1 MSWLTKVLWLA
12 LAAALI
18 GLSACGGGNAPTPTI
33 DPSMFYTQAAQTV
46 EVRQAQTESAVP
58 PTPEV
63 TDTPEASPTPE
74 ETNTPL
80 LSPTPGS
87 GTAPATTVVPGG
99 ATAVPGGATAVVPT
113 AAATRP
119 LAQQATCDNFTFTD
133 KNFPDGSQVPGGS
146 TFVKTWTFK
155 NLGPCSWNKNYRLIY
170 GWETPGSGWEGVG
183 PVYLSQVVN
192 PGDSVDISVTL
203 KAPTKATGYAA
214 WFRLQ
219 NDKGYN
225 FGPVFAVSIIV
236 K

>member
-18 GLSACGGGNAPTPTI
+18 GLSACGGGAAPTPTN

-46 EVRQAQTESAVP
+46 AVRQAETASAVP

-63 TDTPEASPTPE
+63 TDTPEASSTPE

-80 LSPTPGS
+80 LSPTPAAGS
-87 GTAPATTVVPGG
+87 TAAT
-99 ATAVPGGATAVVPT
+99 TAVPGGSTAAAPT

-119 LAQQATCDNFTFTD
+119 LSQQASCDNFTFTD
-133 KNFPDGSQVPGGS
+133 KNYPDGSQVPGGS
-146 TFVKTWTFK
+146 SFVKTWTFT
-155 NLGPCSWNKNYRLIY
+155 NLGPCTWNKNYRLIY

-183 PVYLSQVVN
+183 PVYLSKVVN
-192 PGDSVDISVTL
+192 PGDTVDISVTL

-225 FGPVFAVSIIV
+225 FGPVFAVSILV